1 MIVEVLLILS
11 LLGNGWLL
19 QDRGEIEQ
27 NNKQLQQTVVEQE
40 GLLGETYERVTE
52 LNKKL
57 VSVESAREEIFTKSE
72 ERSIELEKLRNSIP
86 DVDTYLNQRIPPAM
100 VEHLRSYSED

>member
-1 MIVEVLLILS
+1 MLEILLILS
-11 LLGNGWLL
+11 LIGNGWLM

-27 NNKQLQQTVVEQE
+27 NNKQLQQTIVDQE
-40 GLLGETYERVTE
+40 NLLGESYERTTE

-57 VSVESAREEIFTKSE
+57 ISVEIAREEIFTKSE
-72 ERSIELEKLRNSIP
+72 KRSIELEKLRNSVP

-100 VEHLRSYSED
+100 VEHLQSYSED